1 MKNKVILFAAL
12 LATVAFGAAY
22 ADDTESA
29 PPAEDNSVTAPA
41 AATAETPAVQ
51 VIVVDSATVVK
62 RASAKMAGP
71 ERPSVTANYDTTR
84 VGFNMM
90 KVASNQPPQAA
101 SSATVQAVTAG
112 TTAVATTNANLE
124 CAIGERPV
132 GNACQRCAQKNN
144 PGVIWKNSGKDCLI
158 EKCADDTYVLVGAE
172 TDQPKCLQKCDVWG
186 GTASR
191 AWISDTDNFNVCG
204 TGEFIECT
212 DGFNKTNEQTAASEM
227 KYSHCVPN
235 GTKSGTCKKDG
246 EINICAFPNG
256 KAQQAC
262 QNGFWGNCTV
272 NQFCK
277 EGFIKADKQQKVF
290 TVNHKKEDTTYVVSC
305 IPKKK

>member
-1 MKNKVILFAAL
+1 MKNKAILFAAL
-12 LATVAFGAAY
+12 LVTVAFGAAS
-22 ADDTESA
+22 ADDAA
-29 PPAEDNSVTAPA
+29 PEVAAGA
-41 AATAETPAVQ
+41 AATADETPVVQ
-51 VIVVDSATVVK
+51 VIVVDSAAVAK
-62 RASAKMAGP
+62 RAAAKTSGP
-71 ERPSVTANYDTTR
+71 ERPSVSANYEATR

-90 KVASNQPPQAA
+90 NVASSQPPQPA
-101 SSATVQAVTAG
+101 SAATVQAVAATG
-112 TTAVATTNANLE
+112 AVATTNANLE

-158 EKCADDTYVLVGAE
+158 EKCADDTYVLTGAD
-172 TDQPKCLQKCDVWG
+172 TDQPKCLQKCEVWG
-186 GTASR
+186 GIASR
-191 AWISDTDNFNVCG
+191 AWVSETDNFDVCG
-204 TGEFIECT
+204 SGEFTECAN
-212 DGFNKTNEQTAASEM
+212 GFNKTNEQTSASEM
-227 KYSHCVPN
+227 KYNHCVPN
-235 GTKSGTCKKDG
+235 GTKSGACKKDG
-246 EINICAFPNG
+246 EISVCAFPNG

-290 TVNHKKEDTTYVVSC
+290 TVNHKKEDSTYVVSC